1 MVQLISLN
9 VWLDLSR
16 SLLRFGDKGKNSL
29 QLTQFLILSNW
40 ETALLFACECQKSDQ
55 LLEGMTGWWKCTV
68 SVLSFKTKPDK
79 SYLKSNSCP
88 ISTRSEIHKFLPSPT
103 ILMTRSKSLC
113 LEQNI
118 TMEREKD
125 KAGLVSETFEASL
138 GKRMVVHLRPPNHLR
153 EGSSS
158 LPLTIVRRCTTSS
171 SASKSA
177 STGQAQAQDKHKH
190 STSTSTSTSNGQAQA
205 KCNSHQKP
213 KCTKST
219 FSRTF

>member
-1 MVQLISLN
+1 
-9 VWLDLSR
+9 
-16 SLLRFGDKGKNSL
+16 
-29 QLTQFLILSNW
+29 
-40 ETALLFACECQKSDQ
+40 
-55 LLEGMTGWWKCTV
+55 
-68 SVLSFKTKPDK
+68 
-79 SYLKSNSCP
+79 
-88 ISTRSEIHKFLPSPT
+88 
-103 ILMTRSKSLC
+103 
-113 LEQNI
+113 
-118 TMEREKD
+118 MEREKD

-219 FSRTF
+219 FSRTFWQGDLARHLGYTSAIRLSFPDGLLPSHLLQETKKTTFGHRLTDSKGRERILDTANPGKAPKPKVCRVNNGPSLSLPNQQGIF